1 MELLSGQAAGGHGGA
16 APSADAVI
24 NKARA
29 FERNND
35 YARAIEAYLSL
46 TAQVRSAIGQ
56 CGCLGVRPSSLSR
69 SPLS

>member
-1 MELLSGQAAGGHGGA
+1 MELLSGQNMSQSGPA
-16 APSADAVI
+16 STDSVI

-46 TAQVRSAIGQ
+46 TATV
-56 CGCLGVRPSSLSR
+56 
-69 SPLS
+69 